1 MARETVK
8 TYDDILESVRAFN
21 GALEHGRRLREQIR
35 FFQNWYYVPE
45 LDAVGPGKFIR
56 FKGLTGLQYI
66 REHSEL
72 GGRVVEPVLSKWFTS
87 LEEGT
92 PEEIWVKQKV
102 DRLLGIYGKIV
113 SSGGRFYAPRGWG
126 LRHQT
131 QASQS
136 TMVQTDKEA
145 NAVSP
150 QAEVFWQ
157 AFLGLSPED
166 QSALT
171 DRIINRNT
179 LTLEKK

>member
-8 TYDDILESVRAFN
+8 TYDDVLESVRAFN
-21 GALEHGRRLREQIR
+21 GSLEHGRRLREQIR

-87 LEEGT
+87 LEEDS
-92 PEEIWVKQKV
+92 PEAIWVKQKV
-102 DRLLGIYGKIV
+102 GRLLGLYGKTAN
-113 SSGGRFYAPRGWG
+113 GGSRFYAPRGWG
-126 LRHQT
+126 LRGQT

-136 TMVQTDKEA
+136 TILQSDKEL
-145 NAVSP
+145 NTVS
-150 QAEVFWQ
+150 
-157 AFLGLSPED
+157 
-166 QSALT
+166 
-171 DRIINRNT
+171 
-179 LTLEKK
+179 